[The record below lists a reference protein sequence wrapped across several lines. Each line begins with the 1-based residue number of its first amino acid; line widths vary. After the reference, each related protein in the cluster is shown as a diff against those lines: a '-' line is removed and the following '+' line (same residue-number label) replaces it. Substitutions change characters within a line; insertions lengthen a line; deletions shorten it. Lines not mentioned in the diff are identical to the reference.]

1 MSSASTLLAAL
12 TDVLPKANTCVIHLG
27 NRIMH
32 VFGELDTDS
41 LLSWNSEWLEPGQV
55 QNVDMDELMEDM
67 VNAGLGLYHAEWS
80 QRAATNCIFSLST

>member
-1 MSSASTLLAAL
+1 MYSASTIVAAL
-12 TDVLPKANTCVIHLG
+12 TDVLPKANTCVIDLG
-27 NRIMH
+27 NRIMD

-41 LLSWNSEWLEPGQV
+41 LLSWNSEWLEPVQV

-67 VNAGLGLYHAEWS
+67 VNAGFGLYHAEWS